1 MLKYFQ
7 EDKTEQQI
15 IDMMENDG
23 NGTCYDKTSYQDFIA
38 QNQEKYVL
46 KIKEGGSATKANQ
59 INDCASYLRQPKKLK
74 QLKNMGGY
82 ASRSAT
88 SKCDASKIIISS
100 ITMIPICILLK
111 MF

>member
-1 MLKYFQ
+1 
-7 EDKTEQQI
+7 
-15 IDMMENDG
+15 MENDG
-23 NGTCYDKTSYQDFIA
+23 NGTCYDKTSYQDLVT